1 MNKIKIEDNK
11 FTCPMRGV
19 ELKLANKELDKAFAS
34 CGKCKF
40 NVLGQLLDGYVY
52 CNYGSSSGGGGGG
65 DDSGGGGTD
74 PDDPTPQPYYPDLD
88 INDNGEPDEF
98 WEDYNG

>member
-1 MNKIKIEDNK
+1 MKKIKIEDNK

-19 ELKLANKELDKAFAS
+19 ELELACKELDKAFAS

-40 NVLGQLLDGYVY
+40 NILGQMADDYVY

-65 DDSGGGGTD
+65 DTPGGDDQGQQGGI
-74 PDDPTPQPYYPDLD
+74 PDGFPDL
-88 INDNGEPDEF
+88 NGNGEPDEF
-98 WEDYNG
+98 WEDYNSGH